1 MRWGLFRVFKL
12 LVELLCQQA
21 AEADQSL
28 SAVIGTAK

>member
-1 MRWGLFRVFKL
+1 MRWGLFRVFEL
-12 LVELLCQQA
+12 LVELLGQQT